1 MPTQATQAQVLEVSR
16 SQPSQNSSR
25 DGNANLFLFFLLNTA
40 KRFIYL
46 KLKLNIRETYVGE
59 IMNDQKKIPR
69 PHGTIK
75 AWEDGHAY
83 FPENIRE
90 ELMVKKDA
98 RVPFFIDSETVL
110 LTRREMTVEELE
122 AELDALKIIIRRRA
136 GHTTESAVKK

>member
-1 MPTQATQAQVLEVSR
+1 M
-16 SQPSQNSSR
+16 N
-25 DGNANLFLFFLLNTA
+25 GKNANN
-40 KRFIYL
+40 KG
-46 KLKLNIRETYVGE
+46 KV
-59 IMNDQKKIPR
+59 PR

-90 ELMVKKDA
+90 ELGVKKDA
-98 RVPFFIDSETVL
+98 RVPFFIDSETVF

-136 GHTTESAVKK
+136 GLTEQKEVPE